1 MLKLILII
9 LFLLLFLVLLIP
21 FLLLSIVWRILSWF
35 GIVRKPRTNV
45 FYRTWQAGW
54 RTSASGSTASA
65 EQDHSSLNT
74 EEKKRMFDKGDGEYV
89 EFEEIKDEER

>member
-21 FLLLSIVWRILSWF
+21 ILLLSIVWRILSWF

-54 RTSASGSTASA
+54 GTSASGSTASA
-65 EQDHSSLNT
+65 EPERSPLNSD
-74 EEKKRMFDKGDGEYV
+74 EKKKMFDKGDGEYV

>member
-21 FLLLSIVWRILSWF
+21 ILLLSIVWRILSWF

-54 RTSASGSTASA
+54 GTSASGGTASA
-65 EQDHSSLNT
+65 EPEHSPLNPD
-74 EEKKRMFDKGDGEYV
+74 EKKKMFDKGDGEYV

>member
-9 LFLLLFLVLLIP
+9 LFLLIFLVLLIP

-54 RTSASGSTASA
+54 GTSASGGTASA
-65 EQDHSSLNT
+65 EPEHSPLNSD
-74 EEKKRMFDKGDGEYV
+74 EKKRMFDKDDGEYV